1 MPSSSGPSLRVLVTG
16 ASRGIGAAIVAELG
30 AQGHRIALTAR
41 TEADLAAV
49 AEAVDAPTM
58 VLPADATDPAA
69 PQRLIDAVVAEWG
82 GIDVLVLNAG
92 EAVSAPIERTD
103 EELWNSLLEINLTS
117 PFRFVRAATPVMKAQ
132 GFGRMI
138 VVASVASKIGAP
150 YISAYVSA
158 KHGVLGMVRA
168 AAAELATTGIT
179 VNAVCPG
186 YVDTPM
192 TQRSVDAIVAKTG
205 RSRELVLGN
214 LESAQPIGRL
224 ITAGEVATAVSFLA
238 NDSGGINGQSIVIDG
253 GAVQS

>member
-1 MPSSSGPSLRVLVTG
+1 
-16 ASRGIGAAIVAELG
+16 
-30 AQGHRIALTAR
+30 
-41 TEADLAAV
+41 
-49 AEAVDAPTM
+49 
-58 VLPADATDPAA
+58 
-69 PQRLIDAVVAEWG
+69 
-82 GIDVLVLNAG
+82 
-92 EAVSAPIERTD
+92 
-103 EELWNSLLEINLTS
+103 LEINLTS

-214 LESAQPIGRL
+214 LQSAQPIGRL